1 MVDMLNNTLDAN
13 INLHFPQS
21 QTTRAIWLKFM
32 EKPISPCIS
41 ICRLNDEDI
50 CVGCYR
56 SSEEIK
62 NWIYLDDDQRQRII
76 DECLDRAKNS

>member
-1 MVDMLNNTLDAN
+1 
-13 INLHFPQS
+13 
-21 QTTRAIWLKFM
+21 M

-62 NWIYLDDDQRQRII
+62 NWIYLDDDQRQQII